1 MKNKLYWLL
10 LLPGIML
17 LVIFLVIP
25 LFNTLFP
32 TIYEEKFTLYRYIE
46 FFKDEYYLS
55 ILIRTLRISI
65 ISTIVCIIL
74 GTPTAYYISRCNKK
88 WRSLL
93 IAISIFPLLTNS
105 VVRSFAWINILGKNG
120 VINTIFLKLGLINE
134 PLTLLYTEFSIIIG
148 TIYLFLPLMIITV
161 VGVMENIDNDM
172 MEAAESLGANRMKA
186 FIKVILPM
194 SLPGIIVVGV
204 LVFTGAL
211 TAYTTPQLLGGNK
224 NLVLATFIYQ
234 KAMSVSDWTGAS
246 VIATIMIIITVLV
259 IKLLNGIAARLD
271 KRGEDYAEK

>member
-1 MKNKLYWLL
+1 MKNRLYLL
-10 LLPGIML
+10 LLFPGLIL
-17 LVIFLVIP
+17 LIIFLVIP

-32 TIYEEKFTLYRYIE
+32 TIYDNGFSLSKYID
-46 FFKDEYYLS
+46 FLKDEYYLT
-55 ILIRTLRISI
+55 ILMRTLKISI
-65 ISTIVCIIL
+65 ISTVVCIIL
-74 GTPTAYYISRCNKK
+74 GTPTAYYISRCDKK

-120 VINTIFLKLGLINE
+120 VINTLLMKIGLIKD
-134 PLTLLYTEFSIIIG
+134 PITLLYTEFSIIIG

-172 MEAAESLGANRMKA
+172 MEAAESLGANRITA
-186 FIKVILPM
+186 FLKVVLPM
-194 SLPGIIVVGV
+194 SLPGIIVGGV

-234 KAMSVSDWTGAS
+234 KAMSVGDWTGAS

-259 IKLLNGIAARLD
+259 IKILNGVAVKLD
-271 KRGEDYAEK
+271 KRGEDYA

>member
-1 MKNKLYWLL
+1 MKNRLYLL
-10 LLPGIML
+10 LLFPGLIL
-17 LVIFLVIP
+17 LIIFLVIP

-32 TIYEEKFTLYRYIE
+32 TVYDNGFSLSKYID
-46 FFKDEYYLS
+46 FLKDEYYLT
-55 ILIRTLRISI
+55 ILMRTLKIPI

-88 WRSLL
+88 WCSLL

-120 VINTIFLKLGLINE
+120 VINTLLMKIGLIKE
-134 PLTLLYTEFSIIIG
+134 PITLLYTEFSIIIG

-172 MEAAESLGANRMKA
+172 MEAAESLGANRITA
-186 FIKVILPM
+186 FLKVVLPM
-194 SLPGIIVVGV
+194 SLPGIIVGGV

-234 KAMSVSDWTGAS
+234 KAMSVGDWTGAS

-259 IKLLNGIAARLD
+259 IKILNGVAVKLD
-271 KRGEDYAEK
+271 KRGEDYA